1 MTNTFVRS
9 HIIETI
15 SAVSAVALNSLLWL
29 LAIFI
34 FPQDKAAAV
43 LHYNASLG
51 IDFIGAGTQIKI
63 LPTIGTAVII
73 INLLLAFSLRRVSR
87 RATTM
92 LWAILPIIEA
102 LLLVAF
108 WLILRL
114 NT

>member
-1 MTNTFVRS
+1 MANTFVRS
-9 HIIETI
+9 HLIET
-15 SAVSAVALNSLLWL
+15 VSALSALALNALLWL
-29 LAIFI
+29 LAIFL

-63 LPTIGTAVII
+63 LPTIGTLLII
-73 INLLLAFSLRRVSR
+73 LNIILALSLRRVSR

-92 LWAILPIIEA
+92 LWAILPICEA
-102 LLLVAF
+102 LLLIAF

>member
-1 MTNTFVRS
+1 MANTFVKS
-9 HIIETI
+9 HLIETVSAI
-15 SAVSAVALNSLLWL
+15 SAVAINVLLWL
-29 LAIFI
+29 LAIFL

-51 IDFIGAGTQIKI
+51 IDFIGAGSQIKI
-63 LPTIGTAVII
+63 LPTIGTAII
-73 INLLLAFSLRRVSR
+73 ILNLILAFSLRRVSR

-102 LLLVAF
+102 MLIVAF